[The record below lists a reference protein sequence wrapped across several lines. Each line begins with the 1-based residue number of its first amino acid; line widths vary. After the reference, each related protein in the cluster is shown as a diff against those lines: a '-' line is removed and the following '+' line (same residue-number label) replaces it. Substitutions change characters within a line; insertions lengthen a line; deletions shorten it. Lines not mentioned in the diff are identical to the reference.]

1 MSKKYKYKLIKVE
14 VPAPRS
20 IFMSKLAEKFETKKA
35 KDKQIKELRSENI
48 RLKHQAENELETIL
62 SNNAEKVELVQ
73 TVLQQKEEIALLK
86 SKLNEIGVEV

>member
-20 IFMSKLAEKFETKKA
+20 IFIAKLVEKFETKKA
-35 KDKQIKELRSENI
+35 KDKRIKKLQTENI
-48 RLKHQAENELETIL
+48 RLSIQASNNLETVV

-86 SKLNEIGVEV
+86 AKLKKAGVKV